1 MECLYH
7 LPEWAVYI
15 ETPGLT
21 YERYP
26 MYGFIAHLDY
36 NLFSKNVDLQFAM
49 FLEGRE
55 MPKTVALP
63 CGEGGVQGAIIDHTG
78 QDETHALRLVGDDAL
93 IGWITLQ
100 KDMEGRPDI
109 GISLVKE
116 HQNHGIGP
124 EAVTLFAN
132 RLHSVY
138 GLDRVHVRISA
149 LNPQCQKAF
158 LKIGAVLDKAEPD
171 YRLKKILD
179 AFPEDARPNDPPPD
193 MLFFHINLPINFKPG
208 ELNE

>member
-1 MECLYH
+1 MLFKDWDVELIGERVRITPMRMEDEPAYGKMLLGPVY
-7 LPEWAVYI
+7 EQAVSVLGDADTGI
-15 ETPGLT
+15 E
-21 YERYP
+21 
-26 MYGFIAHLDY
+26 
-36 NLFSKNVDLQFAM
+36 K
-49 FLEGRE
+49 
-55 MPKTVALP
+55 
-63 CGEGGVQGAIIDHTG
+63 IIDHTE

-124 EAVTLFAN
+124 EAVTLLVN
-132 RLHSVY
+132 HLHSVY
-138 GLDRVHVRISA
+138 GLDRIYVRISA

-158 LKIGAVLDKAEPD
+158 LKVGAVLDKVEPD

-179 AFPEDARPNDPPPD
+179 AFPEDARPDDPPPD
-193 MLFFHINLPINFKPG
+193 MLFFHINLPINFKLG

>member
-1 MECLYH
+1 MLFKDWDVTLTGKRVRITPMRMEDEPAYGKML
-7 LPEWAVYI
+7 LGPVYEQSI
-15 ETPGLT
+15 EVLGNADTGI
-21 YERYP
+21 E
-26 MYGFIAHLDY
+26 
-36 NLFSKNVDLQFAM
+36 K
-49 FLEGRE
+49 
-55 MPKTVALP
+55 
-63 CGEGGVQGAIIDHTG
+63 IIDHTE
-78 QDETHALRLVGDDAL
+78 QDETHALRLVDDDAL

-100 KDMEGRPDI
+100 RDMEGRPDI

>member
-1 MECLYH
+1 MLFKDWDIELTGERVRITPMRMEDDPSYGKMLLGPVY
-7 LPEWAVYI
+7 EQSVAVLGKADTGI
-15 ETPGLT
+15 E
-21 YERYP
+21 
-26 MYGFIAHLDY
+26 
-36 NLFSKNVDLQFAM
+36 K
-49 FLEGRE
+49 
-55 MPKTVALP
+55 
-63 CGEGGVQGAIIDHTG
+63 IIDHTE

-100 KDMEGRPDI
+100 KDTEGRPDI

-138 GLDRVHVRISA
+138 GLDCVHVRISV

-179 AFPEDARPNDPPPD
+179 AFPEDARPDDPPPD
-193 MLFFHINLPINFKPG
+193 MLFYHIDLPISGTPFTSKMATEPTGTSGQANQKSG
-208 ELNE
+208 R